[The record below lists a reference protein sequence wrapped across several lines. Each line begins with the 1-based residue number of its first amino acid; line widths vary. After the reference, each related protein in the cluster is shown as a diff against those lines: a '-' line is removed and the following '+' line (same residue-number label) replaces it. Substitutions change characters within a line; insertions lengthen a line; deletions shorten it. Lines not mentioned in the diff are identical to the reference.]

1 MNINGI
7 WSIELG
13 GAYGWEPIGT
23 LYLRDGRIMGG
34 GRNHY
39 STGKYKTKEN
49 GIVLHIEI
57 NQYGEKRA
65 LFGKKSER
73 VCVYVKANWD
83 GNNMVGE
90 ATLPPAQIE
99 RFHYGLCIRLMRR
112 ADLPDERSTNTD
124 REIDTYNNSLLED
137 IA

>member
-23 LYLRDGRIMGG
+23 LYLQDGHIMGG

-39 STGKYKTKEN
+39 STGKYKTRDKN
-49 GIVLHIEI
+49 IVLHFEI

-65 LFGKKSER
+65 LFGQKSGR
-73 VCVYVKANWD
+73 VCVYVNASRD
-83 GNNMVGE
+83 GDKIIGE
-90 ATLPPAQIE
+90 ATLPPAQSGKI
-99 RFHYGLCIRLMRR
+99 HYGLCIRLKRR
-112 ADLPDERSTNTD
+112 ADLPAKKN
-124 REIDTYNNSLLED
+124 
-137 IA
+137 

>member
-23 LYLRDGRIMGG
+23 LYLEDGRIMGG

-49 GIVLHIEI
+49 GVVLHFEI
-57 NQYGEKRA
+57 YQYGEKRA
-65 LFGKKSER
+65 LFGQKSER

-83 GNNMVGE
+83 GNKMIGE

-99 RFHYGLCIRLMRR
+99 RIHYGLCIRLMRR
-112 ADLPDERSTNTD
+112 ADLPDERSTNSD
-124 REIDTYNNSLLED
+124 REIDTYNNSPLED